1 MRLNEING
9 LYKYIWR
16 RQHGTITAKNPDLPF
31 TIPIACTP
39 FRSTPSYSGGE
50 QRTTVSSY
58 TTLKGMRP
66 PLYLNVYSLL
76 SLPFPC
82 PSSLLLR
89 IISFT
94 IFPFQNT
101 YTPYTSFDSSLPI
114 REATIDPIK
123 SKPLPPVFTFYP
135 HRFHIVPYSCTL
147 DHH

>member
-1 MRLNEING
+1 MA
-9 LYKYIWR
+9 YISIYDDDNMELLQQR
-16 RQHGTITAKNPDLPF
+16 IQICHLPF
-31 TIPIACTP
+31 QLLALLFALLHRIVAENKEL
-39 FRSTPSYSGGE
+39 RSPPT
-50 QRTTVSSY
+50 
-58 TTLKGMRP
+58 P